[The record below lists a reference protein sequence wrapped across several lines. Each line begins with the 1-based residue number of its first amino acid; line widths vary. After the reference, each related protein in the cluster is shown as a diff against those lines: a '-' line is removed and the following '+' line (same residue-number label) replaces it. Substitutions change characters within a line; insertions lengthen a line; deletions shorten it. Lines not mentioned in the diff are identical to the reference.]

1 MLGFFDRL
9 GNGWNIA
16 AQSWAVLKRDKQLM
30 LFPVLSGVA
39 ALVVLA
45 SFALPMLLLPGLRQ
59 TIMHAIDGDGRRGD
73 SMKIVASVL
82 AFAFYFVNYFVIV
95 YFNTALAACAIYRFQ
110 GGEPTVSMGLQM
122 ANRRLPQILGWSLLA
137 ATVGMILNAIEERS
151 ELIGKIVAGILGGLW
166 TMATYLVVPTLAV
179 EGLGPIDALKR
190 STSLICSVWGESVGG
205 NANIGIIGFLL
216 TLPALLLMV
225 LAVVAKLPVAV
236 LVVLGVALVIYIL
249 AVSVVTA
256 AIKQVFIAGLYVYA
270 TEKRVPPGFD
280 RGVMTNAFVPKK

>member
-1 MLGFFDRL
+1 
-9 GNGWNIA
+9 
-16 AQSWAVLKRDKQLM
+16 
-30 LFPVLSGVA
+30 
-39 ALVVLA
+39 
-45 SFALPMLLLPGLRQ
+45 
-59 TIMHAIDGDGRRGD
+59 MHAIDGDGRRGD
-73 SMKIVASVL
+73 SMKIVGSVL

-179 EGLGPIDALKR
+179 EGLGPVDALKR
-190 STSLICSVWGESVGG
+190 STKLICDVWGESVGG

-236 LVVLGVALVIYIL
+236 LVVLVVALVIYIL

-280 RGVMTNAFVPKK
+280 RSVMTSAFVPKK